1 VEQAAVLLPE
11 AMAIDTMRT
20 SDKNKLCKLRPVDL
34 ASRAFYKNFWNFNRD
49 LGYTYGATGIWDI
62 PMVQNLLS
70 RRNN

>member
-49 LGYTYGATGIWDI
+49 LGYTYGAEKAVCSTYPYSSG
-62 PMVQNLLS
+62 LC
-70 RRNN
+70 